1 MVSAQ
6 SSREQTQLATQQ
18 LPGAFGTPESRRIAQ
33 QFEGLLQ
40 GGATSP
46 FQGALRSAILQ
57 PSFAATGPE
66 AQQIRGIANLVQG
79 GAATRGLGPATQA
92 AVASA
97 VAPAVA
103 GLQQAKVGELQSAL
117 TGDIEAQL
125 GRRGIDIGGLAE
137 LTGLA
142 QPQVLTG
149 QRGTS
154 KGGGGSIG
162 SGAVSLFTRRGG
174 GGTTSTTTRS

>member
-1 MVSAQ
+1 MVGAQ
-6 SSREQTQLATQQ
+6 TQREQTQLATQQ
-18 LPGAFGTPESRRIAQ
+18 FPGAFGTPESRRVAQ
-33 QFEGLLQ
+33 QFESLLQ
-40 GGATSP
+40 GGPTSP
-46 FQGALRSAILQ
+46 FQGALQSAILQ

-66 AQQIRGIANLVQG
+66 AQQIRGIAQLVQG
-79 GAATRGLGPATQA
+79 GSAVRGLGPATQA

-103 GLQQAKVGELQSAL
+103 GLQQQRVGELQTAL
-117 TGDIEAQL
+117 AGDIESQL

-142 QPQVLTG
+142 QPQILTG

-162 SGAVSLFTRRGG
+162 SSATSLFTRRG
-174 GGTTSTTTRS
+174 